1 MKGKKMRLRYLV
13 VVEKGDNNY
22 SAYAPD
28 VPGCVTT
35 GKTLQETLANMRE
48 ALELYFEVTLEDGAP
63 IPTPYSTHADF
74 VEFEVPTP
82 ASTTV
87 PRKVRAVRQAQVRQE
102 PGTRATG

>member
-1 MKGKKMRLRYLV
+1 MKVKKMRFRYLV

-35 GKTLQETLANMRE
+35 GKTVQETLSNMRE

-74 VEFEVPTP
+74 IEFEIPTP
-82 ASTTV
+82 ASPTV
-87 PRKVRAVRQAQVRQE
+87 RGKVRAVGQARVRQE
-102 PGTRATG
+102 PGTRAAG

>member
-1 MKGKKMRLRYLV
+1 MKGKEMQLRYLV

-74 VEFEVPTP
+74 IEFEVPTP

-87 PRKVRAVRQAQVRQE
+87 RAKTGAAQQTHV
-102 PGTRATG
+102 